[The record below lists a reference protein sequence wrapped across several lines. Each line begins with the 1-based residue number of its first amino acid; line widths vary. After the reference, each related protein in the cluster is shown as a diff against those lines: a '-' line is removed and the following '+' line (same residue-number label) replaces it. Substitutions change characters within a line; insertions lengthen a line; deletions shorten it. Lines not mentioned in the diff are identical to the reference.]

1 MLRII
6 LALSFCVVLVE
17 NHPTMYR
24 MNDNKVLEPDLIPV
38 SSTVIPLPVYKVS
51 FGINVLSAK
60 DEKLKRPE
68 GPIEL
73 ETVYTKKKPIPQPKT
88 KPLSDVSSVKQ
99 VSEKQYQS

>member
-1 MLRII
+1 MQETKCLFLINAKTYFI
-6 LALSFCVVLVE
+6 
-17 NHPTMYR
+17 
-24 MNDNKVLEPDLIPV
+24 PDLIPV

-73 ETVYTKKKPIPQPKT
+73 ETGKIVIFQSNSQSIPI
-88 KPLSDVSSVKQ
+88 S
-99 VSEKQYQS
+99 YNCC